1 MSMWYS
7 IALGHHEQPAK
18 AAMEK
23 KVGTPRAAV
32 SPRACFAGRTPRND
46 HTTVRSVRGL
56 TRRRKMMSSKK
67 RKTPVVEPGPF

>member
-32 SPRACFAGRTPRND
+32 SPRCVLCGPRASQRPHD
-46 HTTVRSVRGL
+46 RAVCSGVDPATQDDVI
-56 TRRRKMMSSKK
+56 
-67 RKTPVVEPGPF
+67 